1 MGMSDE
7 PSPKAVTRHLAEEV
21 VAKTAS
27 LRRTIDQTQE
37 LIAAS
42 ARGREER
49 QASAGPGSPHA
60 SGLIG
65 SPGGVPSYE

>member
-1 MGMSDE
+1 MSDE

-37 LIAAS
+37 LIAES
-42 ARGREER
+42 ARDREER
-49 QASAGPGSPHA
+49 QASAGPGSPYA

-65 SPGGVPSYE
+65 SPGDGPGYE